1 MKRVVLSDSQLEQ
14 VLSLRQNGLSWVKI
28 QRETG
33 IPRRIARRDYEESQR
48 RQSQRQLESARK
60 DIAAQEYRLH
70 LDLLAHFAGN
80 LVDAVGMPEMITE
93 LMGADKVMANLFSK
107 DIYKEHQP
115 IGLSVGEWQR
125 EKRIVSMNLLLF
137 KSLRDHTRG
146 KARWEALDEWKAA
159 RDRCVGQVEMV
170 RRELITDLDNI
181 LAQKPQLKKMLD
193 ASNRPDLSS
202 RVVEGTLVNIWL
214 NDVIGKEG
222 TVTSFLGASAIKK
235 DTAWIKFHEQA
246 PGWTIITFDSND
258 RSTNKDFA
266 KEIAG
271 MSNRAILNLRTKGA
285 LSEIKLQTD
294 KMQKAANELETTLN
308 PLVLRPII
316 LNTRCDICPI

>member
-1 MKRVVLSDSQLEQ
+1 MKRVVLSNSQLEQ

-60 DIAAQEYRLH
+60 DVAAQEYRLH
-70 LDLLAHFAGN
+70 LDLLAHFASN
-80 LVDAVGMPEMITE
+80 LVDAIGMPEMITE

-146 KARWEALDEWKAA
+146 KLRWEALDEWKAA
-159 RDRCVGQVEMV
+159 RNSCVSQVKVV
-170 RRELITDLDNI
+170 REVLSIDLGNI
-181 LAQKPQLKKMLD
+181 LGQKPQLKRMLD
-193 ASNRPDLSS
+193 ASGRPDLLSCI
-202 RVVEGTLVNIWL
+202 VEGTLVNIWL
-214 NDVIGKEG
+214 DDVIGKKG
-222 TVTSFLGASAIKK
+222 VVASFKGASVINKG
-235 DTAWIKFHEQA
+235 TAWVTFHKDA
-246 PGWTIITFDSND
+246 PERTRLTFDRENLG
-258 RSTNKDFA
+258 TNMDLA
-266 KEIAG
+266 KGIAEV
-271 MSNRAILNLRTKGA
+271 SNRAISGLRAKGT
-285 LSEIKLQTD
+285 LSEVECEVQ
-294 KMQKAANELETTLN
+294 KMQEAANELETTLN

-316 LNTRCDICPI
+316 LNTRCEICPI